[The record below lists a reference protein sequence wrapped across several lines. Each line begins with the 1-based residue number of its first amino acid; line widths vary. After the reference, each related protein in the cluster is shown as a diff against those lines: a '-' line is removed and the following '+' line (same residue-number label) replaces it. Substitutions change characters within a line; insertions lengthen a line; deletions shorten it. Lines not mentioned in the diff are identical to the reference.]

1 MRWVITDDY
10 LDDGRVIGVGNFPL
24 DGRLAELPCRFR
36 LLDDDGEV
44 YYLGR
49 SDAQDSE
56 AAFAPLDW
64 AAAHAGCTEIQY
76 SRGEH
81 WETL

>member
-1 MRWVITDDY
+1 MHWVITDDCGE
-10 LDDGRVIGVGNFPL
+10 DGQDVGAGNFPL
-24 DGRLAELPCRFR
+24 DGCFVEVPHRFR

-49 SDAQDSE
+49 SDDQDSE

-76 SRGEH
+76 WRGGC

>member
-1 MRWVITDDY
+1 MRWVITDDC
-10 LDDGRVIGVGNFPL
+10 LDGGKAVGAGNFPL
-24 DGRLAELPCRFR
+24 DGRLGELPHRFR

-49 SDAQDSE
+49 SDDQDSE
-56 AAFAPLDW
+56 VAFAPLDW
-64 AAAHAGCTEIQY
+64 ATGYAGCTEIQY
-76 SRGEH
+76 RRDGH

>member
-1 MRWVITDDY
+1 MRWVITDDCV
-10 LDDGRVIGVGNFPL
+10 DGGQAVGVGNFPHDGAL
-24 DGRLAELPCRFR
+24 DELPYRFR

-44 YYLGR
+44 YYVGR
-49 SDAQDSE
+49 SDDQDSE

-64 AAAHAGCTEIQY
+64 ATGYAGCTETQY
-76 SRGEH
+76 RRDGH

>member
-1 MRWVITDDY
+1 MRWVITDDC
-10 LDDGRVIGVGNFPL
+10 LDDGQAIGAGNFPL
-24 DGRLAELPCRFR
+24 GRHAELPHRFR

-49 SDAQDSE
+49 SDDRDSE

-64 AAAHAGCTEIQY
+64 AAGYAGCTEIQY
-76 SRGEH
+76 WRDGY

>member
-1 MRWVITDDY
+1 MSWVITDDCG
-10 LDDGRVIGVGNFPL
+10 DDGLAVGAGNFPL
-24 DGRLAELPCRFR
+24 GRLAELPHRFR

-49 SDAQDSE
+49 SDDQDSE

-64 AAAHAGCTEIQY
+64 ATGYAGCTGIQY
-76 SRGEH
+76 WRDGR

>member
-1 MRWVITDDY
+1 MRWVITDDCG
-10 LDDGRVIGVGNFPL
+10 DDGLAVGSGNFPL
-24 DGRLAELPCRFR
+24 GRLAELPHRFR
-36 LLDDDGEV
+36 LRDDDGEV

-49 SDAQDSE
+49 SDDQDSE

-64 AAAHAGCTEIQY
+64 ATGYAGCTEIQY
-76 SRGEH
+76 WRDGH

>member
-1 MRWVITDDY
+1 MRWVITDDC
-10 LDDGRVIGVGNFPL
+10 L
-24 DGRLAELPCRFR
+24 DGGRDIGAGRFPCGGALDELPYRFR

-49 SDAQDSE
+49 SDDQDSE

-64 AAAHAGCTEIQY
+64 AADHAGCAEIQY
-76 SRGEH
+76 WRDGR